1 MTYQSGPSVDL
12 AIFSLHVAG
21 ASSIAGSIN
30 YITTILNMRPGGMP
44 MHRVSLFC

>member
-30 YITTILNMRPGGMP
+30 YITTMINARPDGMP
-44 MHRVSLFC
+44 FHRLPLFG